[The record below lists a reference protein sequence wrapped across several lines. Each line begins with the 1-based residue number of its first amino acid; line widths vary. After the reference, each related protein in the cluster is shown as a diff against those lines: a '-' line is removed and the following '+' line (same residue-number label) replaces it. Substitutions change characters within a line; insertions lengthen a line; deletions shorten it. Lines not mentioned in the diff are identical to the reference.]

1 MSTIKLF
8 SDSTCDLPKEDIEG
22 MDVGIVPLIVT
33 FDGDVYYDGV
43 DITPSDLF
51 NIVDKRNM
59 LPNPTPVI
67 IAIKLNTID
76 NIILYFTFI
85 GIYPG
90 I

>member
-1 MSTIKLF
+1 
-8 SDSTCDLPKEDIEG
+8 
-22 MDVGIVPLIVT
+22 
-33 FDGDVYYDGV
+33 
-43 DITPSDLF
+43 
-51 NIVDKRNM
+51 M
-59 LPNPTPVI
+59 LPNHTPVI